1 MEGSIVVV
9 VQPLCARE
17 KKLVVADMYST
28 MITVECID
36 ELADYAGLKGQIAE
50 VTERAMR
57 GELDFAEALR
67 SRVALL
73 KGLEDEVI
81 DLCRSERVQIM
92 PGAKALVQTMAARG
106 AKTVLVSG
114 GFTRFAEP
122 VGKEIGF
129 ERVVANVLD
138 VDAARLTGT
147 VQLPIVD
154 AIRKR
159 EELEKAVETYGI
171 ASELTMAVRS
181 EESSVGRECVS
192 TCRPRWS
199 QQY

>member
-1 MEGSIVVV
+1 
-9 VQPLCARE
+9 
-17 KKLVVADMYST
+17 
-28 MITVECID
+28 
-36 ELADYAGLKGQIAE
+36 
-50 VTERAMR
+50 MR

-138 VDAARLTGT
+138 VDAARLTGRSDEHT
-147 VQLPIVD
+147 
-154 AIRKR
+154 
-159 EELEKAVETYGI
+159 
-171 ASELTMAVRS
+171 SELQSLMRISYAVL
-181 EESSVGRECVS
+181 CLKKKKHN
-192 TCRPRWS
+192 
-199 QQY
+199 

>member
-1 MEGSIVVV
+1 
-9 VQPLCARE
+9 
-17 KKLVVADMYST
+17 
-28 MITVECID
+28 
-36 ELADYAGLKGQIAE
+36 
-50 VTERAMR
+50 
-57 GELDFAEALR
+57 
-67 SRVALL
+67 
-73 KGLEDEVI
+73 
-81 DLCRSERVQIM
+81 M
-92 PGAKALVQTMAARG
+92 PGAKALVQTRAARG

-171 ASELTMAVRS
+171 ASELTMAVGDGANDILMMQAAGLGVAYHAKQKAREARS
-181 EESSVGRECVS
+181 EEHTSELQSLMRISYAVFCLKKKK
-192 TCRPRWS
+192 TDIH
-199 QQY
+199 YIM

>member
-1 MEGSIVVV
+1 MRISDWSSDVCSSD
-9 VQPLCARE
+9 L
-17 KKLVVADMYST
+17 
-28 MITVECID
+28 
-36 ELADYAGLKGQIAE
+36 AE

-114 GFTRFAEP
+114 GFTRFAE
-122 VGKEIGF
+122 
-129 ERVVANVLD
+129 
-138 VDAARLTGT
+138 
-147 VQLPIVD
+147 
-154 AIRKR
+154 
-159 EELEKAVETYGI
+159 
-171 ASELTMAVRS
+171 RS
-181 EESSVGRECVS
+181 EERRVGQECVS
-192 TCRPRWS
+192 TCRSRWS
-199 QQY
+199 P

>member
-1 MEGSIVVV
+1 MRISDWSSDVCSSD
-9 VQPLCARE
+9 L
-17 KKLVVADMYST
+17 
-28 MITVECID
+28 
-36 ELADYAGLKGQIAE
+36 GLKAQIAE

-114 GFTRFAEP
+114 GFTDR
-122 VGKEIGF
+122 KST
-129 ERVVANVLD
+129 
-138 VDAARLTGT
+138 RLN
-147 VQLPIVD
+147 
-154 AIRKR
+154 
-159 EELEKAVETYGI
+159 
-171 ASELTMAVRS
+171 
-181 EESSVGRECVS
+181 SSH
-192 TCRPRWS
+192 
-199 QQY
+199 

>member
-1 MEGSIVVV
+1 MRISDWSSDVCSSD
-9 VQPLCARE
+9 L
-17 KKLVVADMYST
+17 LVADMDST

-36 ELADYAGLKGQIAE
+36 ELADYAGLKAQIAE

-92 PGAKALVQTMAARG
+92 QGAKALVQTMAARG

-129 ERVVANVLD
+129 ERVVANVLAGED
-138 VDAARLTGT
+138 
-147 VQLPIVD
+147 
-154 AIRKR
+154 RKR
-159 EELEKAVETYGI
+159 
-171 ASELTMAVRS
+171 VR
-181 EESSVGRECVS
+181 EGKR
-192 TCRPRWS
+192 
-199 QQY
+199 

>member
-1 MEGSIVVV
+1 MEGSIDVV
-9 VQPLCARE
+9 VQPLGARE
-17 KKLVVADMYST
+17 KKLLVADMDST

-36 ELADYAGLKGQIAE
+36 ELADYAGLKAQIAE

-92 PGAKALVQTMAARG
+92 QGAKALVQTMAARG
-106 AKTVLVSG
+106 ARTVLVSG

-129 ERVVANVLD
+129 ERVVANVLAGED
-138 VDAARLTGT
+138 
-147 VQLPIVD
+147 
-154 AIRKR
+154 RKR
-159 EELEKAVETYGI
+159 
-171 ASELTMAVRS
+171 VR
-181 EESSVGRECVS
+181 EGKR
-192 TCRPRWS
+192 
-199 QQY
+199 